1 MRLRGQTSSDKTCDC
16 VYCPLLILLV
26 YVNFVSGMTYKH
38 QVQTLC
44 FLLNLFRYVDG
55 RAGQADFSGKP
66 DPVGI
71 VREIQYAM
79 MLTDNFLRN
88 T

>member
-1 MRLRGQTSSDKTCDC
+1 MDRQAQTKRVTVFIVPVDFARLCQLCIRYDIQTS
-16 VYCPLLILLV
+16 V
-26 YVNFVSGMTYKH
+26 G
-38 QVQTLC
+38 QTLC